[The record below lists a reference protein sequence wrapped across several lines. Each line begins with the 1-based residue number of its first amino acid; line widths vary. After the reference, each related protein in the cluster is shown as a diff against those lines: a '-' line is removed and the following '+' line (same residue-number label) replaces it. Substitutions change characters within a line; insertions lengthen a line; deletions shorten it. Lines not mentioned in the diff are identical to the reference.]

1 MSSALECLS
10 KYELQ
15 ERRKY
20 LLKQIDKI
28 DKLLFEEP
36 ISVSPSEPISD
47 LPKKCVRIRINKIKK
62 TV

>member
-10 KYELQ
+10 KHELQ

-36 ISVSPSEPISD
+36 ISVSPSEPISN
-47 LPKKCVRIRINKIKK
+47 LSKICVKIRIKK
-62 TV
+62 KVK